1 MTTRH
6 RTKSAK
12 GLLTSLTAGA
22 SAHEDQAPVQRDER
36 VLDPQ
41 PADPQPAEA
50 PPPPDG
56 KAPLPPDVSE
66 QGDADKAEAS
76 FNDQEPAVPNV
87 EPADPPPQQH
97 PTEHAP
103 EQTGKE
109 PLPDGENHFEGDED
123 FEEEE
128 DEEAEPVFSEQDRAD
143 LPVLEGKVKHHGLEE
158 AKAIR
163 EIRQR
168 KLWMLH
174 RSEDGTRR
182 YRSYDEY
189 IQEFHG
195 HSRQWATEQT
205 QWLTKNETLAALRMK
220 GVDVPEVLTR
230 TAVSGLHHLVECGN
244 YQGDTEDEQEEAGLI
259 AVLQEAAQDGV
270 SFSGQIL
277 RAICNRRY
285 HFYSHHRWRPKPLAP
300 TYDDYK
306 RDLALVEPL
315 GKVDRSERNNATIKE
330 WAEDNNATMQEAVMA
345 TYKKNCSLP
354 DDDLLLSIATG
365 DDLNKLVDDLVALG
379 DKIASLK
386 EAEEVAKDKREQ
398 ARQVR
403 ESLGLPTKKKA
414 TGGKSKRPTA
424 ASSSPGSDSDGDE
437 DAGEDVQENLESAL
451 DYLDAALE
459 AEWPEDGDTI
469 QSILEAAQA
478 CEGKLAEVVN
488 KAKELLADKPVLA
501 EKPQNALP
509 HDPHFDD

>member
-1 MTTRH
+1 MS
-6 RTKSAK
+6 TKARARSAK
-12 GLLTSLTAGA
+12 GLLSNLTAGA
-22 SAHEDQAPVQRDER
+22 KAHDEQSLVQQDDAVPPTE
-36 VLDPQ
+36 
-41 PADPQPAEA
+41 PADHQPAEV
-50 PPPPDG
+50 
-56 KAPLPPDVSE
+56 PLPPDVE
-66 QGDADKAEAS
+66 VHLPADKPDEPGTGEDAAKKKAEAK
-76 FNDQEPAVPNV
+76 FAEAEEPAVLNV
-87 EPADPPPQQH
+87 EPADSPPQH
-97 PTEHAP
+97 HTP
-103 EQTGKE
+103 EQPGKE
-109 PLPDGENHFEGDED
+109 PLPDEED
-123 FEEEE
+123 QLDDDE
-128 DEEAEPVFSEQDRAD
+128 DEEAEPVFSEQDKAD
-143 LPVLEGKVKHHGLEE
+143 LPVLEGKVKHHGLQE

-174 RSEDGTRR
+174 RNEDGTRR

-189 IQEFHG
+189 IHEFHG
-195 HSRQWATEQT
+195 HSRQWASEQT

-270 SFSGQIL
+270 SFSGQNL

-285 HFYSHHRWRPKPLAP
+285 HFYSRHRWRPKPLAF

-306 RDLALVEPL
+306 KDLALVQPL
-315 GKVDRSERNNATIKE
+315 AEVDRSERNNSTIKE
-330 WAEDNNATMQEAVMA
+330 WAEDNNATMQEAVLA

-386 EAEEVAKDKREQ
+386 EAEQVAKDKREQ
-398 ARQVR
+398 ARQAR
-403 ESLGLPTKKKA
+403 EALGLPTKKKA
-414 TGGKSKRPTA
+414 TGHKPKPPPA
-424 ASSSPGSDSDGDE
+424 ASPSPAPDSDSDEGDV
-437 DAGEDVQENLESAL
+437 DDVQENLDSAL

-459 AEWPEDGDTI
+459 ADWPEDGDTI

-478 CEGKLAEVVN
+478 CEGKLAQVIN
-488 KAKELLADKPVLA
+488 KAKELLADKPVQA
-501 EKPQNALP
+501 ITLP
-509 HDPHFDD
+509 DPYFPED

>member
-1 MTTRH
+1 MSTKTRA
-6 RTKSAK
+6 RSAK
-12 GLLTSLTAGA
+12 GLLSKLTAGA
-22 SAHEDQAPVQRDER
+22 KAYEDEGQVDEA
-36 VLDPQ
+36 VPDPQ
-41 PADPQPAEA
+41 PSDPQAAEA

-56 KAPLPPDVSE
+56 KAPLPPDE
-66 QGDADKAEAS
+66 ADQGDADEDVATFS
-76 FNDQEPAVPNV
+76 DQEPVDLNP
-87 EPADPPPQQH
+87 EPADAQPSQQQQ
-97 PTEHAP
+97 PP
-103 EQTGKE
+103 EQAGKE
-109 PLPDGENHFEGDED
+109 PLPD
-123 FEEEE
+123 EE
-128 DEEAEPVFSEQDRAD
+128 DQLEDDEENEEAEPVFSEQDKAD
-143 LPVLEGKVKHHGLEE
+143 LAVLEGKVKHHGLEE

-174 RSEDGTRR
+174 HNEDGTRR

-259 AVLQEAAQDGV
+259 AVLQEAVQAGV
-270 SFSGQIL
+270 SFSGQNL
-277 RAICNRRY
+277 RAICNRRH
-285 HFYSHHRWRPKPLAP
+285 HFYSRYRWRPKPLAP
-300 TYDDYK
+300 SYDDYK

-315 GKVDRSERNNATIKE
+315 GKVDRSERNNAKVKE
-330 WAEDNNATMQEAVMA
+330 WAEDNNATMQEAVLA

-354 DDDLLLSIATG
+354 DDDFLLSIATG
-365 DDLNKLVDDLVALG
+365 DDLNKLVGDLVALG

-386 EAEEVAKDKREQ
+386 EAEQVAKDKREQ

-414 TGGKSKRPTA
+414 TGDKPKPTPPA
-424 ASSSPGSDSDGDE
+424 PSSSAAPDGGDENE

-459 AEWPEDGDTI
+459 ADWPEDDDTI
-469 QSILEAAQA
+469 QTILEAAQA

-488 KAKELLADKPVLA
+488 KAKELLADRPV
-501 EKPQNALP
+501 
-509 HDPHFDD
+509 